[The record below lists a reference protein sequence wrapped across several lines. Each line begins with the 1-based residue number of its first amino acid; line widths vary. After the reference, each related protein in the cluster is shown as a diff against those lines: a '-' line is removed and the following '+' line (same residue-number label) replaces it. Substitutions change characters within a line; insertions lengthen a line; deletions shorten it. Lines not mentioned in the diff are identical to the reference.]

1 MSDDLTCALVQT
13 TDTETADESP
23 RSDTHADGFEIGSE
37 IARGGMGIIYRGR
50 DRALDREVAIKV
62 LQPQFPRDGLAARRF
77 LAEARITGQLQHP
90 GIPPIHHVGTLAD
103 GRPFLAMKL
112 IKGETLA
119 DARSV
124 GDTLAVFEA
133 ICQAVGYAHAHG
145 VIHRD
150 LKPANVMVGMYG
162 EVQVMDWGLSKVLAD
177 RPAATDDPHAT
188 RGLSEVR
195 PLTGEGDQ
203 THAGNI
209 LGTPAFM
216 PPEQAIG
223 ANEQVDARSDVFGL
237 GGILC
242 VLLTGRAPYVGE
254 SSESTRQLAAR
265 AKLDAAMAAL
275 DASTADA
282 DLIALCKRCLAAEP
296 SERPADAGAV
306 ANEVAA
312 LRLAAV
318 ERARRAEIAAAEAG
332 VREREERKRRQVW
345 LRGVGAVAA
354 VLAVG
359 VGVSSWLA
367 VRAILAERAVSE
379 QLTQTKAAEQKANEE
394 EAKARESEAKARD
407 REEKERAA
415 RTEADKQR
423 RQAKDEAASALAIKD
438 FVCDILTNTDPK
450 KNATPAEI
458 EAANRETKNKLDYAV
473 GRLAD
478 FDGKAAT
485 EAEIRNSIGMMYD
498 KLKAIPEAET
508 QLKRSLELF
517 EEAFGPNH
525 DLTLHAARG
534 LGGFYVSHQRWTDA
548 EPLYRRV
555 LSGFEKDTG
564 FNALFGFKAAQQLAV
579 IAQLQNR
586 PADAIGYL
594 RRGRPLAERATTGP
608 ESGAVLNLRLS
619 LASALLQTGELV
631 EAEKEL
637 RDVLALAVAA
647 RGGGD
652 MIVSSASWGLEESL
666 ARQGKHEAAGQ
677 EIRDQLARCTAALGA
692 THERTVEQ
700 VIRLG
705 VYHSFRREFEQSV
718 PLFERVVKQ
727 VGETAAACRPL
738 LHLGS
743 DYLAIGR
750 TDESVAALE
759 RGERLRLKYKL
770 SHMREHAYHVIVT
783 VYTATG
789 RDETLRA
796 RNRATAAEVRAVEKP
811 DAAAR
816 ADGLAYIGW
825 SMLNL
830 RQFEEAEPVIRE
842 CLAIFE
848 KRDPNAWPT
857 HNAASML
864 GWAKLGR
871 GQAALAEPLLLRGYE
886 GLKRTASTI
895 PETFREL
902 SVVALDRLIVV
913 YERLDRPADVAK
925 WRAERAKY
933 PREAAPPPREPNKA
947 SRSVGP

>member
-1 MSDDLTCALVQT
+1 MSDDLTCALDQT
-13 TDTETADESP
+13 TESGDESP
-23 RSDTHADGFEIGSE
+23 RSDVQADGFEIGAE

-50 DRALDREVAIKV
+50 DTSLDREVAIKV
-62 LQPQFPRDGLAARRF
+62 LQPHFPRDGTSARRF

-119 DARSV
+119 DAKTV
-124 GDTLAVFEA
+124 GDTVAVFEA
-133 ICQAVGYAHAHG
+133 ICQAMGYAHAHG

-162 EVQVMDWGLSKVLAD
+162 EVQVMDWGLAKVLAD
-177 RPAATDDPHAT
+177 RPATADDPHAT
-188 RGLSEVR
+188 RGSSEIR
-195 PLTGEGDQ
+195 PLHGDGDH

-209 LGTPAFM
+209 MGTPAFM

-265 AKLDAAMAAL
+265 AKLDAALAAL
-275 DASTADA
+275 DASNADA
-282 DLIALCKRCLAAEP
+282 DLIGLCKRCLAAEP
-296 SERPADAGAV
+296 ADRPADAGAL
-306 ANEVAA
+306 AKEVTA

-332 VREREERKRRQVW
+332 VKAREEHKRRRVW

-359 VGVSSWLA
+359 IGVSSWLA
-367 VRAILAERAVSE
+367 VRAILAERTASA
-379 QLTQTKAAEQKANEE
+379 QLVQTKAAEGKAREE
-394 EAKARESEAKARD
+394 EGKAKESEAKAKD
-407 REEKERAA
+407 REGKERAA

-423 RQAKDEAASALAIKD
+423 RQAKEEAASALAIKD

-458 EAANRETKNKLDYAV
+458 EAAHRETKKKLDFAV
-473 GRLAD
+473 ARLAD
-478 FDGKAAT
+478 FDGKPAA

-498 KLKAIPEAET
+498 TLKALPEAEA

-525 DLTLHAARG
+525 DLTLHAARA
-534 LGGFYVSHQRWTDA
+534 LGGFYFGLKRWADA
-548 EPLYRRV
+548 EPLFRRV
-555 LSGFEKDTG
+555 LTGFEKDSG
-564 FNALFGFKAAQQLAV
+564 FNAVFGFKAAQQLAS

-586 PADAIGYL
+586 PAAAVDYI
-594 RRGRPLAERATTGP
+594 RRGLPLAERATKGRD
-608 ESGAVLNLRLS
+608 SGAVLSVRQS
-619 LASALLQTGELV
+619 LADALLRNGELV
-631 EAEKEL
+631 EAEREF
-637 RDVLALAVAA
+637 RAVIAGAA
-647 RGGGD
+647 ANRGAD
-652 MIVSSASWGLEESL
+652 DWLVSSASWGLEDCL
-666 ARQGKHEAAGQ
+666 ARQGKHAEAGQ
-677 EIRDQLARCTAALGA
+677 VIRDQLARVTATFGA
-692 THERTVEQ
+692 VHEKTREQ
-700 VIRLG
+700 VVRLG
-705 VYHSFRREFEQSV
+705 VYHSFRREFEQSI
-718 PLFERVVKQ
+718 PLFEQALKPA
-727 VGETAAACRPL
+727 GETAAACRPL
-738 LHLGS
+738 FHLGS
-743 DYLAIGR
+743 DYLAVGR
-750 TDESVAALE
+750 TGEAVAAVE
-759 RGERLRLKYKL
+759 RGERIRRQHNLTDLR
-770 SHMREHAYHVIVT
+770 EQAYHVLVT

-789 RDETLRA
+789 RDEALRA
-796 RNRATAAEVRAVEKP
+796 LNRATAAEVRAVEP
-811 DAAAR
+811 PEADAR
-816 ADGLAYIGW
+816 ADGLAYVGW

-842 CLAIFE
+842 CHAIFE
-848 KRDPNAWPT
+848 KRSPGGWQAN
-857 HNAASML
+857 NAASML

-886 GLKRTASTI
+886 GLKRTAGTI
-895 PETFREL
+895 PEQFREL
-902 SVVALDRLIVV
+902 SVVAVDRLIVV
-913 YERLDRPADVAK
+913 YERLNRPADVAK

-933 PREAAPPPREPNKA
+933 PREAAPPHRA
-947 SRSVGP
+947 SK